1 MTSAVDFA
9 ELTPDLILDAC
20 QHYGF
25 YAESGLLAL
34 NSYEN
39 RVYQFKADDQQRYVV
54 KIYRPQRWSTAQI
67 QEEHQFALELKAAE
81 IPIVAPLS
89 RDGETLLHYQG
100 YQFAIFPSRGGR
112 ALEVDDDDQ
121 LAQLGSFL
129 GQLHA
134 CGASKPFQHRPTLS
148 VQESMCDSIAVILQ
162 YQGCNP
168 SLRQRWQPL
177 LQELLQLC
185 QQLYQPKTLIRC
197 HGDCHLGNLFYDQRV
212 FFVDL
217 DDCRQAPAIQ
227 DLWMLLG
234 EDLAEQQLRLSILL
248 DEYQQFADFD
258 THQLKLIEPL
268 RTMRMVHYIAWLIRR
283 WSDPAFPMH
292 FPWFNTEHYWELQYA
307 NLMEQKQ
314 KLLTKHYPHFGQ
326 PF

>member
-1 MTSAVDFA
+1 MTAAFDFTD
-9 ELTPDLILDAC
+9 LTPDLILDAC

-67 QEEHQFALELKAAE
+67 QEEHQFAFELAAAE
-81 IPIVAPLS
+81 IPVVAPLC
-89 RDGETLLHYQG
+89 RDGQ
-100 YQFAIFPSRGGR
+100 SV
-112 ALEVDDDDQ
+112 LEPENDDQ

-129 GQLHA
+129 GQLHLV
-134 CGASKPFQHRPTLS
+134 GAKQAFVHRPTLS
-148 VQESMCDSIAVILQ
+148 IQQFLTDSTEFLLHQAGLMPAIQQQLA
-162 YQGCNP
+162 
-168 SLRQRWQPL
+168 PL
-177 LQELLQLC
+177 LAEISLLC
-185 QQLYQPKTLIRC
+185 QQQYQPTRLIRC
-197 HGDCHLGNLFYDQRV
+197 HGDCHLGNLFYDRQA

-234 EDLAEQQLRLSILL
+234 GDQAEQRLRLELLL

-258 THQLKLIEPL
+258 SAQLALIEPL
-268 RTMRMVHYIAWLIRR
+268 RAMRMVHYMAWLARR
-283 WSDPAFPMH
+283 WTDPAFPLH
-292 FPWFNTEHYWELQYA
+292 FPWFNSDSYWQQQFASLREQLLRLQQPV
-307 NLMEQKQ
+307 LR
-314 KLLTKHYPHFGQ
+314 LYPYDY
-326 PF
+326 

>member
-1 MTSAVDFA
+1 MTAAFDFTD
-9 ELTPDLILDAC
+9 LTPDLILDAC

-67 QEEHQFALELKAAE
+67 QEEHQFAFELAAAE
-81 IPIVAPLS
+81 IPVVAPLR
-89 RDGETLLHYQG
+89 RDGQSVLPYQG

-112 ALEVDDDDQ
+112 ALEPDNDDQ

-129 GQLHA
+129 GQLHLVGGKQA
-134 CGASKPFQHRPTLS
+134 FTHRPTLS
-148 VQESMCDSIAVILQ
+148 IQHFLTDSTEFLLHQAGLMPAIQ
-162 YQGCNP
+162 
-168 SLRQRWQPL
+168 RQLAPL
-177 LQELLQLC
+177 LTELNTLC
-185 QQLYQPKTLIRC
+185 QQLYQPARLIRC
-197 HGDCHLGNLFYDQRV
+197 HGDCHLGNLFYDRQA

-234 EDLAEQQLRLSILL
+234 GEQAEQRLRLELLL

-258 THQLKLIEPL
+258 SGQLALIEPL
-268 RTMRMVHYIAWLIRR
+268 RAMRMVHYMAWLARR
-283 WSDPAFPMH
+283 WTDPAFPLH
-292 FPWFNTEHYWELQYA
+292 FPWFNTDSYWQQQVASLREQLLRLQQQV
-307 NLMEQKQ
+307 LR
-314 KLLTKHYPHFGQ
+314 LYPYDY
-326 PF
+326 